1 MPDQKRMPVNW
12 ISLLGLDAWVARWR
26 AAVIELA
33 MAAEDRTD
41 LARLEWVQHKRSM
54 QTVVVL
60 LIALAGLSVVVMLML
75 SVAVLVQFWDTEHRV
90 MVAWLL
96 FGGWL
101 AILSIALWQLLAAV
115 RRLARP
121 FILTRNELS
130 QDWQALKKRL

>member
-1 MPDQKRMPVNW
+1 MPVNW
-12 ISLLGLDAWVARWR
+12 ISLLGLDAGVARWR
-26 AAVIELA
+26 AAGIELA
-33 MAAEDRTD
+33 IAAEDRPD

-101 AILSIALWQLLAAV
+101 AILAIALWQLLAAV